1 MALLKQ
7 TYDLSLYEHFF
18 LNEVPGLKGSRLHFY
33 PRSYKKGK
41 YKTSMFRD
49 SQKVQFYWKD
59 IVERQNFTQST
70 TILTDKYLQNNN
82 SQRI

>member
-1 MALLKQ
+1 
-7 TYDLSLYEHFF
+7 
-18 LNEVPGLKGSRLHFY
+18 
-33 PRSYKKGK
+33 
-41 YKTSMFRD
+41 MFRD